1 MMPKRPSQLK
11 LYLSLVLGIISVS
24 CAAVLIRLV
33 QIPPS
38 QVPPLVIAVYR
49 MGLAALILLP
59 VTLTTRLKELNRLS
73 LKQVLLSLL
82 SGFFLGLHFALWI
95 TSLEYTS
102 ITRSVVL
109 VTTSPIFVGIISHFI
124 LKERVS
130 GRLAVGIVMTLGG
143 GIVVSTSGY
152 STGKSS
158 LWGDFLA
165 LAGAGMMALYLLLGR
180 KLRQQLSLLTYIFL
194 VYTTSALLL
203 IFLSLLLNLPLRG
216 YSSKTYFLF
225 LLLALIPT
233 IIGHSSFNW
242 SLKYLPAPVVSVSI
256 LGEPVGASL
265 LAYLFL
271 KEVPTW
277 MEVLG
282 GGCILVG
289 IYISLSKREPTTEG
303 ISL

>member
-1 MMPKRPSQLK
+1 MTQQRPSPLK
-11 LYLSLVLGIISVS
+11 LYLSLFLGIVSVS
-24 CAAVLIRLV
+24 FAAILIRLV
-33 QIPPS
+33 QVPPL
-38 QVPPLVIAVYR
+38 QVPPLIIAGYR
-49 MGLAALILLP
+49 MGLAAIILLP
-59 VTLTTRLKELNRLS
+59 VILTTRLKELNRLS
-73 LKQVLLSLL
+73 FEQVLLSLL

-95 TSLEYTS
+95 TSLQYTS

-130 GRLAVGIVMTLGG
+130 RRLAVGIVMTLGG
-143 GIVVSTSGY
+143 GILVSTGGY
-152 STGKSS
+152 STGKGS

-203 IFLSLLLNLPLRG
+203 IFLSLWLNLPLRG
-216 YSSKTYFLF
+216 YSLKTYFLF

-282 GGCILVG
+282 GSCILIG
-289 IYISLSKREPTTEG
+289 IYISLSKK
-303 ISL
+303 